1 MVLENLCQNCREL
14 LDSKVKLKKL
24 EKKILNFIHNYQI
37 NQNLSPSYLEILKN
51 CDIKSSSNL
60 QRYLKDLKE
69 KLFIDFTPGSARDIR
84 ILRKEGWLDD

>member
-14 LDSKVKLKKL
+14 VDSRVQLRKL
-24 EKKILNFIHNYQI
+24 EKKILNFIHNYQT
-37 NQNLSPSYLEILKN
+37 NQKLSPSYIEIQKN

-60 QRYLKDLKE
+60 QRYLKNLKE
-69 KLFIDFTPGSARDIR
+69 KLFIDFTPGSARDIT